1 VEFTSLVGWLRT
13 FALQSEASTAA
24 ELSDGLAM
32 SEALVQIEPAVFT
45 PSWFAGILKSEN
57 TNKET
62 LNVILNLLLHFYR
75 QNLGDVCISGELPI
89 PELLEDCQELSK
101 EMIARFLKLMLGVA
115 VTCSNKLLFINK
127 IQSLDETTQH
137 ALTACVASFIYT
149 KEWAGRV
156 TSAQSGSSLLKM
168 ATPPGDEVWAQKCH
182 ELDFQVALLKE
193 ERSNLMS
200 ENEDLYVKVKS
211 AQTVSRKDSIK
222 SRQFEAEIAHIKDE
236 FERLRL
242 AYEGTRHHIDVM
254 ESKIK
259 PGLKDQEEVDKL
271 TEETNLLKVEL
282 AKLKAGL
289 TAKENGSKWSGG
301 GGEGAVLQRLDEQQE
316 VIVEMRSMIEYQ
328 AGLGREVECLK
339 DQVDV
344 LREQG
349 HKCNRYEQELADI
362 KTRLQD
368 FQMENDDMAHIV
380 RQNQNLTL
388 MSLGSETCLDSRE
401 TSMDTLYVSQSN
413 NLLEETIVMP
423 IQVKQ
428 EADDSLKVLEDDLED
443 EHIEAMETSTGYSLL
458 KEELRHVQTTSE
470 VDSISDPQKESTQ
483 VNSDPEPES
492 GHIVTENTKLE
503 DDIPASP
510 RQLEMLEEESSYS
523 SSSSPESEPTHEA
536 VEQLLRVLSDPNLDI
551 RMEDIEEAL
560 DTGKEVSKSKEDL
573 IDTSQEFV
581 KASDLLEKPPDRLFD
596 PNDPK
601 VRELEEWNCSMDR
614 SLIEEE
620 TPRGKM
626 KNMFKVKK
634 MSKSREKSLLA
645 EKFGPDETAHE
656 EEGMTVDCFN
666 SWMLQIF
673 VKVFD

>member
-1 VEFTSLVGWLRT
+1 
-13 FALQSEASTAA
+13 
-24 ELSDGLAM
+24 
-32 SEALVQIEPAVFT
+32 
-45 PSWFAGILKSEN
+45 
-57 TNKET
+57 
-62 LNVILNLLLHFYR
+62 
-75 QNLGDVCISGELPI
+75 
-89 PELLEDCQELSK
+89 
-101 EMIARFLKLMLGVA
+101 
-115 VTCSNKLLFINK
+115 
-127 IQSLDETTQH
+127 
-137 ALTACVASFIYT
+137 
-149 KEWAGRV
+149 
-156 TSAQSGSSLLKM
+156 
-168 ATPPGDEVWAQKCH
+168 
-182 ELDFQVALLKE
+182 
-193 ERSNLMS
+193 
-200 ENEDLYVKVKS
+200 
-211 AQTVSRKDSIK
+211 
-222 SRQFEAEIAHIKDE
+222 
-236 FERLRL
+236 
-242 AYEGTRHHIDVM
+242 
-254 ESKIK
+254 
-259 PGLKDQEEVDKL
+259 
-271 TEETNLLKVEL
+271 
-282 AKLKAGL
+282 
-289 TAKENGSKWSGG
+289 
-301 GGEGAVLQRLDEQQE
+301 
-316 VIVEMRSMIEYQ
+316 
-328 AGLGREVECLK
+328 
-339 DQVDV
+339 